1 MIATLELLDDLNFV
15 KVAFYTVKVHGKA
28 LTEFED
34 FCERMSASKKTKRQL
49 GELNKQIENIGKLYG
64 ALDFQF
70 KRENFAERLPAPTY
84 HFFDSDGEEDFGIR
98 LYCIRLNDEAVI
110 LLNGD
115 LKTAKKV
122 KDCPNCKPHF
132 DFANALSNTI
142 YEARQNDDIEI
153 DGRDIFL
160 EDDYLLDIK

>member
-1 MIATLELLDDLNFV
+1 MKAKLELLDDLDFA
-15 KVAFYTVKVHGKA
+15 KTAFYTVKVQGKA

-34 FCERMSASKKTKRQL
+34 FCKRMSASKKTKRQL
-49 GELNKQIENIGKLYG
+49 GELNKQIENIGNLYG

-70 KRENFAERLPAPTY
+70 KRENFAERLPSPTY
-84 HFFDSDGEEDFGIR
+84 HFFDSDGEADFGIR
-98 LYCIRLNDEAVI
+98 LYCVRLNDEAVI

-132 DFANALSNTI
+132 DLANKLSNTI
-142 YEARQNDDIEI
+142 YNAKKNDDIEI
-153 DGRDIFL
+153 DGRYIL
-160 EDDYLLDIK
+160 VEDDYLLEF